1 MKKTYRYKTAQECYK
16 RIQELNKLLF
26 ELFYLSNEK
35 DHEAIQT
42 VIKEMNML
50 GYEFIEQ
57 QKAEKSC
64 PK

>member
-1 MKKTYRYKTAQECYK
+1 MKSNFHYKTAQECYK

-57 QKAEKSC
+57 
-64 PK
+64 

>member
-1 MKKTYRYKTAQECYK
+1 MKSNFHYKTAQECYK

-57 QKAEKSC
+57 QKAEKSR